1 MFLSNTSSLRDPR
14 VLEGPPRG
22 RAKFSKP
29 VTIKAVETGETLEFP
44 SIIAIV
50 KHFKSLDII
59 KDKNKIAKNLNTGE
73 SYNGYIFQ
81 K

>member
-1 MFLSNTSSLRDPR
+1 LFLSNASRT
-14 VLEGPPRG
+14 
-22 RAKFSKP
+22 KFSKP
-29 VTIKAVETGETLEFP
+29 VTIKGVETGETLEFP

-50 KHFKSLDII
+50 NHFKPLNITMDR
-59 KDKNKIAKNLNTGE
+59 NKIAKILKTGE